1 MLAPV
6 PRGVCTELR
15 GSSSTNNTCLPCP
28 RPSKDRKYENNT
40 HSSVCIF
47 YTRFPRAN
55 TRTIIQ
61 IQSSQWYWLITSLQT
76 GICTYGHSSPIG
88 LYCRVRREHLLDL
101 FCVTVDIT
109 TSAVMQIQIVFI
121 VCQIQHPAHSY
132 NLYCE
137 AQARVRQGWSRVGQ

>member
-1 MLAPV
+1 MLAPA

-61 IQSSQWYWLITSLQT
+61 IQSSLWYWWIPLLQT
-76 GICTYGHSSPIG
+76 GICTYVQWFSNWPLMQSEKRAFVGPLLCDSGHYNQCSDANTDSVYSVYSVPDTTPSPE
-88 LYCRVRREHLLDL
+88 L
-101 FCVTVDIT
+101 
-109 TSAVMQIQIVFI
+109 QFI
-121 VCQIQHPAHSY
+121 FALIMCGV
-132 NLYCE
+132 
-137 AQARVRQGWSRVGQ
+137 